1 MVTVSSHFIPLVC
14 SRNSIL
20 TPGSLASNSVNN
32 PTWKRPS
39 DGEEIPMVFPTNE
52 PLEYEAIDTGMTK
65 TLESCRPVVRGIL
78 VSTLRDRCNPSKQK
92 NAAKKAAEQ
101 KAKGKASNMKTTVWF
116 PGHTLQIKSDMAK
129 YDGRS
134 IKTVNN
140 TNVVECQFVRG
151 KVKLYYD

>member
-1 MVTVSSHFIPLVC
+1 MVSVSSRFSLVS

-39 DGEEIPMVFPTNE
+39 DGEEIPMVFPTDE
-52 PLEYEAIDTGMTK
+52 PLEYETIDTGMTK

-78 VSTLRDRCNPSKQK
+78 VGTLRDRCDPYKQRQ
-92 NAAKKAAEQ
+92 AAKKAAEQ
-101 KAKGKASNMKTTVWF
+101 KAKGKPSSRNRTVWF
-116 PGHTLQIKSDMAK
+116 PEHQLLIKSGMAK
-129 YDGRS
+129 YKGKA

-140 TNVVECQFVRG
+140 TNLVECEFVLG
-151 KVKLYYD
+151 HKGDLYYD